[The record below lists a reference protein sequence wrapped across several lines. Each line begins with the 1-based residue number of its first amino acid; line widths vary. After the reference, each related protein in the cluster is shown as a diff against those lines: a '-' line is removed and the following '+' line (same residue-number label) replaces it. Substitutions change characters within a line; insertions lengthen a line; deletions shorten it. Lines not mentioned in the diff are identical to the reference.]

1 MSQSPSSILQTSIY
15 YACIGWV
22 QTTTANIDAEKD
34 TKINPT
40 ELSDSNKHHQ
50 TLLMDNA
57 EDGWAS
63 ELHHYLGMM
72 QHDVRKDTNLV
83 EWWQVI

>member
-1 MSQSPSSILQTSIY
+1 MAEYYRNCPTS
-15 YACIGWV
+15 
-22 QTTTANIDAEKD
+22 TTANIDMEKD
-34 TKINPT
+34 TIDVT
-40 ELSDSNKHHQ
+40 ELSEFDKHCQ

-57 EDGWAS
+57 EKGWAS
-63 ELHHYLGMM
+63 ELHCYLGTM